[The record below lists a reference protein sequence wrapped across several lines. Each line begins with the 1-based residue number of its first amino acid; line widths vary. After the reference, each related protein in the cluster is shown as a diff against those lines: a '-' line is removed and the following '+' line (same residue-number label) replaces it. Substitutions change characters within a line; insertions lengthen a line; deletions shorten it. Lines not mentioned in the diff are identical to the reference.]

1 MIWNVII
8 GFLAGF
14 IGALGLGGG
23 GVLVMF
29 LTVFMGVNQLT
40 AQGTNLMFFI
50 PVGIFAL
57 IFHCKKK
64 LVVWKIAVPAI
75 ICGLAGAA
83 IGCILAKYLGDKIMR
98 YIFGIILLLLGS
110 YELFFPHK
118 KKGAAKAP
126 EQK

>member
-1 MIWNVII
+1 MIWNILI

-29 LTVFMGVNQLT
+29 LTVFMGVNQLS

-64 LVVWKIAVPAI
+64 LVDWKIAVPAI
-75 ICGLAGAA
+75 ICGLVGAA
-83 IGCILAKYLGDKIMR
+83 IGCILARFLGDKIMR
-98 YIFGIILLLLGS
+98 YIFGVILLFLGIF
-110 YELFFPHK
+110 ELFFPHK
-118 KKGAAKAP
+118 KKNAQKTP
-126 EQK
+126 ENK